1 MREFGKNGDYFFRVV
16 RGLDKRPVNPN
27 RIRKSIGRETTL
39 QIDISDKNKTL
50 EILSRIAG
58 QVDLILKKSHK
69 KGKTVTLKIRYADF
83 KTVTRSRSLMKGID
97 DAETIMVQVKEL
109 LEATEINTKKVRL
122 LGITLSNFSEDAVE
136 QIVQLNF
143 PFY

>member
-1 MREFGKNGDYFFRVV
+1 MKYWRSYQE
-16 RGLDKRPVNPN
+16 
-27 RIRKSIGRETTL
+27 
-39 QIDISDKNKTL
+39 
-50 EILSRIAG
+50 IAG
-58 QVDLILKKSHK
+58 QVDLILKKGHK

-109 LEATEINTKKVRL
+109 LETTEIKTKKVRL
-122 LGITLSNFSEDAVE
+122 LGITVSNFYEEEVE
-136 QIVQLNF
+136 QMVQLNF